1 MPRVDVS
8 VAMHASAQEVWSA
21 VADVLSYPAFMANV
35 NSVTLVEELPDGSTL
50 TSWSVLLKG
59 SNLEWTERD
68 VADHDLRRLT
78 FAQTDGDLELF
89 EGVWSVTEGDD
100 GKVVVR
106 LQCDF
111 DIGIPLLA
119 DMLNPVAARALTE
132 NSEAMLRQ
140 IEAQVAA

>member
-1 MPRVDVS
+1 
-8 VAMHASAQEVWSA
+8 MHAPAHEVWNA
-21 VADVLSYPAFMANV
+21 VSDVLSYPKFMANV
-35 NSVTLVEELPDGSTL
+35 NSVDLVEELPDGSTL

-68 VADHDLRRLT
+68 VADHQLRRLE
-78 FAQTDGDLELF
+78 FAQTDGDLEQF
-89 EGVWSVTEGDD
+89 EGVWSVTDADD
-100 GKVVVR
+100 GQVIVR
-106 LQCDF
+106 LECEF

>member
-8 VAMHASAQEVWSA
+8 VAMLAPAHEVWIA
-21 VADVLSYPAFMANV
+21 VSDVLSYPRFMDNV
-35 NSVTLVEELPDGSTL
+35 NHVNLVEELPDGSTL
-50 TSWSVLLKG
+50 TSWSVVLKG

-68 VADHDLRRLT
+68 VADHQNRRLE
-78 FAQTDGDLELF
+78 FAQTDGDLEQF
-89 EGVWSVTEGDD
+89 EGVWSVTEPGD
-100 GKVVVR
+100 GTVVVR
-106 LQCDF
+106 LECDF

-140 IEAQVAA
+140 IEAEVAA